1 MLRIAALWS
10 IGFLI
15 FLAFSC
21 QQVEEKYNFDIQLNS
36 GWKFRKSGE
45 KNFLP
50 AHVPGN
56 VVSDLLSNNKIENPF
71 FQNNATRMQWIA
83 KADWEYQT
91 AFVLDPDILSYD
103 SIQLCFQGLDAYADV
118 YLNDSLLIKSKN
130 VFRPWTVECKSI
142 LKETDNQLRVY
153 FHYDRFNFGVPLIT
167 RGMRWPVH
175 LRAWS
180 IAKISDL
187 YIHPNQITKKN
198 AEYFADFVISSSK
211 DQYAT
216 IELLVNNKLVHLPKT
231 ILLKKGQNQQQIIF
245 SIEDPKL
252 WWTNGLGHPYL
263 YNFSLRVKKEQII
276 IHEWHQRLGI
286 RTIEL
291 VHKPDSS
298 GNDLYFKLNGIP
310 IFIKGT
316 NYYPSNILSAN
327 STPEIYQH
335 VIEDARIANINMIRV
350 RGGSVYEDD
359 LFYDLCD
366 EKGILVW
373 QDFMLTGAML
383 YNDGKNIENIRQI
396 IVANVKRLRNHA
408 CLSLWCGKNGNLGG
422 AMKKPCPKDAN
433 DKQANNYEQMFYQLL
448 PLAVRDYDF
457 QTAYW
462 ASPEVKPAE
471 LPEKNKLGF
480 LQNINKEGRYFII
493 EEGMPS
499 LPSSRTMKMFVRAED
514 MQFRSELMNARQQ
527 KNLPIGCT
535 LDKDGAILDN
545 VCKNYKVPKD
555 FGSFVYLSQLVQAD
569 ALKAAIESFRRN
581 MTRCSGLL
589 YSQINDCQPAI
600 SYSTIDFY
608 GRWKLAHYVI
618 KNAYAHILVIPV
630 RENNFVNI
638 YAASD
643 ALRDMDAIL
652 LAKVIDFNGKVL
664 YAKQIPVDLKANS
677 SNILLS
683 VKESEVLKNAD
694 KSKCCLVVQ
703 LNQPNLTLS
712 QNILYFTLPKDLT
725 LPEGQLTI
733 DVNET
738 GKGFNL
744 ILKSDQLMK
753 NVYLETISKDS
764 YFSDNNV
771 DLLPEKRLKINVQY
785 NGTKN
790 EFLKDLKIRSLVDIK

>member
-1 MLRIAALWS
+1 MLRISALWL
-10 IGFLI
+10 IAFLI

-21 QQVEEKYNFDIQLNS
+21 QHVEEKYNFDIQLNS
-36 GWKFRKSGE
+36 GWKFRKPGE

-50 AHVPGN
+50 AIVPGN

-71 FQNNATRMQWIA
+71 FQNNATRMQWIV

-91 AFVLDPDILSYD
+91 TFVLDPDILSYD

-118 YLNDSLLIKSKN
+118 YLNDSLLIKSNN
-130 VFRPWTVECKSI
+130 VFRLWTVECKSI

-153 FHYDRFNFGVPLIT
+153 FHYDRFNFGAPLIA
-167 RGMRWPVH
+167 RGMCWPVH

-180 IAKISDL
+180 IAKISDV
-187 YIHPNQITKKN
+187 YIHPKQITKKN
-198 AEYFADFVISSSK
+198 AEYFADFVISSSR
-211 DQYAT
+211 DQYAN
-216 IELLVNNKLVHLPKT
+216 IELLVNSKLVHPPKT

-263 YNFSLRVKKEQII
+263 YDFSLRVRKEQNII
-276 IHEWHQRLGI
+276 DERHQRLGI
-286 RTIEL
+286 RTVEL
-291 VHKPDSS
+291 VQKPDSL

-316 NYYPSNILSAN
+316 NYYPSDILPARGAY
-327 STPEIYQH
+327 EVYQRLL
-335 VIEDARIANINMIRV
+335 EDARIANINMIRV

-373 QDFMLTGAML
+373 QDFMLTGSIL
-383 YNDGKNIENIRQI
+383 SDDGVDFENIRQTA
-396 IVANVKRLRNHA
+396 VLNVKRLRNHA
-408 CLSLWCGKNGNLGG
+408 CLSLWCGNNENLGG
-422 AMKKPCPKDAN
+422 AMKKPCPKEV
-433 DKQANNYEQMFYQLL
+433 DKQANNYEKLFYQLL
-448 PLAVRDYDF
+448 PLAVSDYDS

-462 ASPEVKPAE
+462 VSPEVKLAA
-471 LPEKNKLGF
+471 LPGQSKVDF
-480 LQNINKEGRYFII
+480 LQDTNNKEGRYFII

-499 LPSSRTMKMFVRAED
+499 LSSSRTIKMFVRAED
-514 MQFRSELMNARQQ
+514 MQLRSEPMNARLHN
-527 KNLPIGCT
+527 NLPISCI

-555 FGSFVYLSQLVQAD
+555 FESFVYLSQLVQSD
-569 ALKAAIESFRRN
+569 ALKVVVENYRRN
-581 MTRCSGLL
+581 MTRCSGLI
-589 YSQINDCQPAI
+589 YSQLNDCQPAI
-600 SYSTIDFY
+600 SSSTIDYY

-618 KNAYAHILVIPV
+618 QNAYAHILVIPV
-630 RENNFVNI
+630 RENNLVNI

-652 LAKVIDFNGKVL
+652 LAKVIDFKGKVL

-683 VKESEVLKNAD
+683 VKESEMLKNAD

-712 QNILYFTLPKDLT
+712 QNILYFTLPKNLT

-733 DVNET
+733 DVNEA
-738 GKGFNL
+738 GQGFNL
-744 ILKSDQLMK
+744 ILKSDKLTK
-753 NVYLETISKDS
+753 NIYLSTISKES
-764 YFSDNNV
+764 YFSDNNF
-771 DLLPEKRLKINVQY
+771 DLLPEKRMKINVQY
-785 NGTKN
+785 QGTKK